1 MQVLYLILSLESDDT
16 SIASFSAFPAFI
28 VLTLKSCWLLPVW
41 QKKHRSLF
49 NGCVAD
55 QVNGA
60 AEPLTSSASP
70 KFFNLRPL
78 TFGVCGLVD
87 MECACRS
94 LARSVWILLVTME

>member
-49 NGCVAD
+49 SGVSQLGVYIGDIAFLRNVYDGIPATPIKRE
-55 QVNGA
+55 GG
-60 AEPLTSSASP
+60 
-70 KFFNLRPL
+70 NLN
-78 TFGVCGLVD
+78 F
-87 MECACRS
+87 
-94 LARSVWILLVTME
+94 I